1 MRQCQHFYAR
11 VIIPFAGFHH
21 SKRRANERT
30 ELHSNSESQL
40 LLSSSCLSFLP
51 SRGVSSGC
59 QYQRRWSVYTHLCSI
74 CYRCR
79 TQTQAETRKKKH
91 FVRPHFF
98 FWVLTWMEK
107 YGEEGQTTSAKTRRR
122 RTREEGE
129 RRRFQWEEK
138 HHRGEAQSITAD
150 GLSRCNGISRI

>member
-79 TQTQAETRKKKH
+79 TQTQAETRKKNIS
-91 FVRPHFF
+91 FVRTFF
-98 FWVLTWMEK
+98 FGFLLGWKNTARKAKPLRPRQDEDERGK
-107 YGEEGQTTSAKTRRR
+107 KAKEGDFNGKKSII
-122 RTREEGE
+122 EE
-129 RRRFQWEEK
+129 RRK
-138 HHRGEAQSITAD
+138 A
-150 GLSRCNGISRI
+150 